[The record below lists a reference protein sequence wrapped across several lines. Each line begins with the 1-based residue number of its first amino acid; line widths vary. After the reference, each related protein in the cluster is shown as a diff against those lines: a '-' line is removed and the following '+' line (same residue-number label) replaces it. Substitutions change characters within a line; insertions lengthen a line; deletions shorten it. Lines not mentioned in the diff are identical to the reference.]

1 MRRLILFVALFAL
14 WLLLVWSV
22 DSQDLLAGLFLAVLV
37 AVVFGGVFLSEPKQI
52 IAPKRWFLFL
62 CYVPYFLY
70 WCVRANL
77 DVAYRV
83 LHPDLPIRPGIV
95 KVRTR
100 LKTDLAKTF
109 LANSITL
116 TPGTLTVDIQGQDLY
131 VHWINVSEKT
141 AEWQRQIV
149 ERFEP
154 LLARIFE

>member
-1 MRRLILFVALFAL
+1 MRRLILFVVLFAL
-14 WLLLVWSV
+14 WLLLVWSTER
-22 DSQDLLAGLFLAVLV
+22 QDLIAGFLLALLIAF
-37 AVVFGGVFLSEPKQI
+37 VFGSVFLSEPKHVF
-52 IAPKRWFLFL
+52 APGRWLLFG

-70 WCVRANL
+70 WCIRANL

-83 LHPDLPIRPGIV
+83 IHPDLPIRPGIV

-100 LKTDLAKTF
+100 LKSDLAKTF

-131 VHWINVSEKT
+131 VHWINVSEKS
-141 AEWQRQIV
+141 AEWQREIV